1 MNGKPV
7 RARFTL
13 KQASPDSATFR
24 FEMAAGDEP
33 LKLVMEGKQT
43 RQK

>member
-13 KQASPDSATFR
+13 KQVSPDSASYK
-24 FEMAAGDEP
+24 FEMGAADEP
-33 LKLVMEGKQT
+33 MKLVMEGKQT
-43 RQK
+43 RVR